1 MRYTPDLVTLD
12 AVRQHRRLKTS
23 ETGNDELIT
32 SLIHAASTIF
42 QGEVDR
48 VCAPYY
54 GTHTFDAV
62 PPICRPYTLDV
73 GKAALDLLS
82 VTTLTN
88 GNGVTISGAGIALRT
103 SGFYPKWRVELKQS
117 AGATFTYNTDWQDAI
132 SVLGWWGYVPSYD
145 TCWRDSGVDVPVGGL
160 TSGGTTVT
168 LASAEIAA
176 LFPILGYLKID
187 DEIMQ
192 VTGRSGAV
200 LTITRSELGTTAA
213 SHLAGAAVN
222 MLALQA
228 DIVDAVRE
236 LVAYAYKALDRTGGT
251 VKVYDGGV
259 VTMEGLDKS
268 VGDTIQRHRRKLVT
282 VL

>member
-23 ETGNDELIT
+23 ETTNDELIT
-32 SLIHAASTIF
+32 SLIHAASAIF
-42 QGEVDR
+42 QGEVNR

-62 PPICRPYTLDV
+62 SPICRPYTLDV

-88 GNGVTISGAGIALRT
+88 GDGVTISGASIALRT
-103 SGFYPKWRVELKQS
+103 SNFYPKWRIELKQS
-117 AGATFTYNTDWQDAI
+117 AGTTFTYNADWQDAI
-132 SVLGWWGYVPSYD
+132 SVLGWWGFAPNYD
-145 TCWRDSGVDVPVGGL
+145 ACWRDSGVDVPVGGL
-160 TSGGTTVT
+160 TSGGTTIT

-176 LFPILGYLKID
+176 LFPVLGYLKID
-187 DEIMQ
+187 DEIVQ
-192 VTGRSGAV
+192 VTGRSSAV
-200 LTITRSELGTTAA
+200 LTITRGELGTTAA

-236 LVAYAYKALDRTGGT
+236 LTVYAYKALDRTGGT

-268 VGDTIQRHRRKLVT
+268 VGDTIERHRRKLVT